1 MYKVGRFCWENF
13 HSLCKS
19 CPLISSIQPLFHV
32 SHWNWHL
39 YRSSAAID
47 PPGKLVPLDLED
59 AFCLPSY
66 GEIVKNTLAMQ
77 FFSNVLKLFG
87 FCEWRLKIYFW
98 KIFQKCSE
106 MLLTIWKCRQNLIKI
121 YKMSFDRR
129 LTFLGERWGVPQRGC
144 HISPLLGSLWSE
156 AHGLKRDAHES
167 WKNRGDQTHC
177 SIHEEEKIKQNTR
190 TISDWLLNITRYTRY
205 CKNIILSRKTGKYI
219 SKYTFVSK
227 I

>member
-1 MYKVGRFCWENF
+1 MTVDKAARRIQGGFLTGPTQFKYQKENHQLKTTMYKVGRFCWENF
-13 HSLCKS
+13 HS

-87 FCEWRLKIYFW
+87 FCE
-98 KIFQKCSE
+98 
-106 MLLTIWKCRQNLIKI
+106 
-121 YKMSFDRR
+121 
-129 LTFLGERWGVPQRGC
+129 
-144 HISPLLGSLWSE
+144 
-156 AHGLKRDAHES
+156 
-167 WKNRGDQTHC
+167 
-177 SIHEEEKIKQNTR
+177 
-190 TISDWLLNITRYTRY
+190 
-205 CKNIILSRKTGKYI
+205 
-219 SKYTFVSK
+219 
-227 I
+227 